1 MAGAAGDV
9 GVGDDA
15 ETVATDDADADAGAG
30 VGGFFTSEDR
40 IPFPLNRLNF
50 IQNN

>member
-9 GVGDDA
+9 GN
-15 ETVATDDADADAGAG
+15 VATDDADAGAG